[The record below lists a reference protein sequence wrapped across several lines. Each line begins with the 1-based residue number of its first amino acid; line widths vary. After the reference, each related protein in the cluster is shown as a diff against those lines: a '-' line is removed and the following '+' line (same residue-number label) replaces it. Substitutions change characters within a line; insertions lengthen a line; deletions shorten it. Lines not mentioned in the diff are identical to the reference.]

1 MPINIATSNYINT
14 TNSNTGSGQT
24 VSIGNANISVDGVS
38 VSVKGLDLKTGQT
51 ISGQVVEVDGKDIKL
66 LLSNNQTINAKLE
79 GNINALLGQTL
90 SFEVKNTE
98 DGLTSLRPL
107 YTNLNNSTN
116 VSNALTSA
124 GLPVTDN
131 YSKMVS
137 AMMDESMPINKQ
149 AIHDMSKQ
157 INSFPNANPETVVRL
172 TKLGL
177 SVNELTINQFENYKG
192 LERQI
197 IGNVDTI
204 AKGFAKMIR
213 DSLSQAVKDN
223 NITDISTKINAD
235 SLDATKIAEGNVKG
249 KNLLSAFLDS
259 ITGQNKDAMQ
269 YKADITPADNENLNS
284 DKAINGESVNS
295 DSDNLNALN
304 ANSYGNK
311 QIDVS
316 VFDTTKAILEL
327 INPEDSKDTA
337 ISNEMKAFVTEFSKE
352 IEALVKENTSDIIN
366 GGGNSISGR
375 ESILNELNKEALNN
389 QELKQDF
396 LKLFDNNADKEI
408 TGENVLKLSNE
419 LLNALNKDK
428 NLFSDGVKSKLLKLL
443 SSDEFSGL
451 VKDNLSKQMLLKPE
465 EAATSKNIDDLYSKI
480 LNNTDK
486 ALSVLESLNSKNAE
500 IAEAAN
506 NIKENVQFM
515 NELNHAVTYVQ
526 LPLLMNNKSAHG
538 DLYVYT
544 NKRSLKNNDGN
555 ISALLHLDMDNL
567 GPMDIYVSL
576 VNKTKL
582 STHFYLKDEETIDFI
597 EKHIDYLNKRLSDK
611 GYDLNMNVSVKN
623 KPKED
628 MDITEEFFKDDPKSQ
643 GSVAVKVSFDVRA

>member
-14 TNSNTGSGQT
+14 TTGNTGSGQT
-24 VSIGNANISVDGVS
+24 VSISGANISVDGVS

-51 ISGQVVEVDGKDIKL
+51 ISGQVIEVDGKDIKL

-107 YTNLNNSTN
+107 YTNLNNSMN
-116 VSNALTSA
+116 VTNALSSA

-131 YSKMVS
+131 YSRMVS
-137 AMMDESMPINKQ
+137 AMMDENMPINKQ

-157 INSFPNANPETVVRL
+157 INSFKDANPETVVRL

-204 AKGFAKMIR
+204 ADGFAKMIS

-223 NITDISTKINAD
+223 NITDISSKINA
-235 SLDATKIAEGNVKG
+235 SLDETAEGNVKN
-249 KNLLSAFLDS
+249 KNLLSTFLDS
-259 ITGQNKDAMQ
+259 ITGQNKDSMQ
-269 YKADITPADNENLNS
+269 LKADLALVDNEALTGEKIKADI
-284 DKAINGESVNS
+284 
-295 DSDNLNALN
+295 
-304 ANSYGNK
+304 
-311 QIDVS
+311 
-316 VFDTTKAILEL
+316 FDTTKAILEL
-327 INPEDSKDTA
+327 INPKDSSDTV
-337 ISNEMKAFVTEFSKE
+337 ISNEMKAFVAEFSNEMKTFAAEFSKE
-352 IEALVKENTSDIIN
+352 FKEVLNENSGETNSDGNVTKAL
-366 GGGNSISGR
+366 GR
-375 ESILNELNKEALNN
+375 ESILNELNKEILNN
-389 QELKQDF
+389 QENKSDVIKF
-396 LKLFDNNADKEI
+396 FNANTDKEI
-408 TGENVLKLSNE
+408 TGESVLKLSTD
-419 LLNALNKDK
+419 LLNILNKDK
-428 NLFSDGVKSKLLKLL
+428 NLFPDDVKTKLLKLL
-443 SSDEFSGL
+443 SSEEFSGL

-465 EAATSKNIDDLYSKI
+465 EAATSKNIEDLYSKI
-480 LNNTDK
+480 INNTDK

-582 STHFYLKDEETIDFI
+582 STHFYLQDDETIDFI

-611 GYDLNMNVSVKN
+611 GYDLSMNVSVKN
-623 KPKED
+623 KPKEAT
-628 MDITEEFFKDDPKSQ
+628 DITEEFFKDDPKTQ

>member
-14 TNSNTGSGQT
+14 TTGNTGSGQT
-24 VSIGNANISVDGVS
+24 VSISGANISVDGVS

-51 ISGQVVEVDGKDIKL
+51 ISGQVIEVDGKDIKL

-107 YTNLNNSTN
+107 YTNLNNSMN
-116 VSNALTSA
+116 VTNALSSA

-131 YSKMVS
+131 YSRMVS
-137 AMMDESMPINKQ
+137 AMMDENMPINKQ

-157 INSFPNANPETVVRL
+157 INSFKDANPETVVRL

-204 AKGFAKMIR
+204 ADGFAKMIS

-223 NITDISTKINAD
+223 NITDISSKINA
-235 SLDATKIAEGNVKG
+235 SLAETAEGNVKN
-249 KNLLSAFLDS
+249 KNLLSTFLDS
-259 ITGQNKDAMQ
+259 ITGQNKDSMQ
-269 YKADITPADNENLNS
+269 LKADLALVDNEALTGEKIKADI
-284 DKAINGESVNS
+284 
-295 DSDNLNALN
+295 
-304 ANSYGNK
+304 
-311 QIDVS
+311 
-316 VFDTTKAILEL
+316 FDTTKAILEL
-327 INPEDSKDTA
+327 INPKDSSDTV
-337 ISNEMKAFVTEFSKE
+337 ISNEMKAFVAEFSNEMKTFAAEFSKE
-352 IEALVKENTSDIIN
+352 FKEVLNENSGETNSD
-366 GGGNSISGR
+366 GNVTKDLGR
-375 ESILNELNKEALNN
+375 ESILNELNKEILNN
-389 QELKQDF
+389 QENKSDVIKF
-396 LKLFDNNADKEI
+396 FNVNTDKEI
-408 TGENVLKLSNE
+408 TGESVLKLSTD
-419 LLNALNKDK
+419 LLNILNKDK
-428 NLFSDGVKSKLLKLL
+428 NLFPDDVKTKLLKLL
-443 SSDEFSGL
+443 SSEEFSGL

-465 EAATSKNIDDLYSKI
+465 EAATSKNIEDLYSKI
-480 LNNTDK
+480 INNTDK

-582 STHFYLKDEETIDFI
+582 STHFYLQDDETIDFI

-611 GYDLNMNVSVKN
+611 GYDLSMNVSVKN
-623 KPKED
+623 KPKEAT
-628 MDITEEFFKDDPKSQ
+628 DITEEFFKDDPKAQ

>member
-14 TNSNTGSGQT
+14 TTGNTGSGQT
-24 VSIGNANISVDGVS
+24 VSISGANISVDGVS

-51 ISGQVVEVDGKDIKL
+51 ISGQVIEVDGKDIKL

-107 YTNLNNSTN
+107 YTNLNNSMN
-116 VSNALTSA
+116 VTNALSSA
-124 GLPVTDN
+124 GLPVTDS
-131 YSKMVS
+131 YSRMVS
-137 AMMDESMPINKQ
+137 AMMDENMPINKQ

-157 INSFPNANPETVVRL
+157 INSFKDANPETVVRL

-204 AKGFAKMIR
+204 ADGFAKMIS

-223 NITDISTKINAD
+223 NITDISSKINA
-235 SLDATKIAEGNVKG
+235 SLAETAEGNVKN
-249 KNLLSAFLDS
+249 KNLLSTFLDS
-259 ITGQNKDAMQ
+259 ITGQNKDSMQ
-269 YKADITPADNENLNS
+269 LKADLALVDNEALTGEKIKADI
-284 DKAINGESVNS
+284 
-295 DSDNLNALN
+295 
-304 ANSYGNK
+304 
-311 QIDVS
+311 
-316 VFDTTKAILEL
+316 FDTTKAILEL
-327 INPEDSKDTA
+327 INPKDSSDTV
-337 ISNEMKAFVTEFSKE
+337 ISNEMKAFVAEFSNEMKTFAAEFSKE
-352 IEALVKENTSDIIN
+352 FKEVLNENSGETNSD
-366 GGGNSISGR
+366 GNVTKDLGR
-375 ESILNELNKEALNN
+375 ESILNELNKEILNN
-389 QELKQDF
+389 QENKSDVIKF
-396 LKLFDNNADKEI
+396 FNVNTDKEI
-408 TGENVLKLSNE
+408 TGESVLKLSTD
-419 LLNALNKDK
+419 LLNILNKDK
-428 NLFSDGVKSKLLKLL
+428 NLFPDDVKTKLLKLL
-443 SSDEFSGL
+443 SSEEFSGL

-465 EAATSKNIDDLYSKI
+465 EAATSKNIEDLYSKI
-480 LNNTDK
+480 INNTDK

-582 STHFYLKDEETIDFI
+582 NTHFYLQDDETIDFI

-611 GYDLNMNVSVKN
+611 GYDLSMNVSVKN
-623 KPKED
+623 KPKEAT
-628 MDITEEFFKDDPKSQ
+628 DITEEFFKDDPKTQ

>member
-14 TNSNTGSGQT
+14 TTGNTGSGQT
-24 VSIGNANISVDGVS
+24 VSISGANISVDGVS

-51 ISGQVVEVDGKDIKL
+51 ISGQVIEVDGKDIKL

-107 YTNLNNSTN
+107 YTNLNNSMN
-116 VSNALTSA
+116 VTNALSSA

-131 YSKMVS
+131 YSRMVS
-137 AMMDESMPINKQ
+137 AMMDENMPINKQ

-157 INSFPNANPETVVRL
+157 INSFKDANPETVVRL

-204 AKGFAKMIR
+204 ADGFAKMIS

-223 NITDISTKINAD
+223 NITDISSKINDFLAE
-235 SLDATKIAEGNVKG
+235 TAEGNVKS

-259 ITGQNKDAMQ
+259 ITGQNKDPMQ
-269 YKADITPADNENLNS
+269 LKADLTLVDNEALTGEKIKADI
-284 DKAINGESVNS
+284 
-295 DSDNLNALN
+295 
-304 ANSYGNK
+304 
-311 QIDVS
+311 
-316 VFDTTKAILEL
+316 FDTTKAILEL
-327 INPEDSKDTA
+327 INPKDSSDTV
-337 ISNEMKAFVTEFSKE
+337 ISNEMKAFVAEFSNEMKTFAAEFSKE
-352 IEALVKENTSDIIN
+352 VEVVLNENSGETNSD
-366 GGGNSISGR
+366 GNVTKDLGR
-375 ESILNELNKEALNN
+375 ESILNELNKEILNN
-389 QELKQDF
+389 QENKSDVIKF
-396 LKLFDNNADKEI
+396 FNVNTDKEI
-408 TGENVLKLSNE
+408 TGESVLKLSTD
-419 LLNALNKDK
+419 LLNILNKDK
-428 NLFSDGVKSKLLKLL
+428 NLFPDDVKTKLLKLL
-443 SSDEFSGL
+443 SSEEFSGL

-465 EAATSKNIDDLYSKI
+465 EAATSKNIEDLYSKI
-480 LNNTDK
+480 INNTDK

-582 STHFYLKDEETIDFI
+582 NTHFYLQDDETIDFI

-611 GYDLNMNVSVKN
+611 GYDLSMNVSVKN
-623 KPKED
+623 KPKEAT
-628 MDITEEFFKDDPKSQ
+628 DITEEFFKDDPKTQ

>member
-14 TNSNTGSGQT
+14 TTGNTGSGQT
-24 VSIGNANISVDGVS
+24 VSISGANISVDGVS

-51 ISGQVVEVDGKDIKL
+51 ISGQVIEVDGKDIKL

-107 YTNLNNSTN
+107 YTNLNNSMN
-116 VSNALTSA
+116 VTNALSSA

-131 YSKMVS
+131 YSRMVS
-137 AMMDESMPINKQ
+137 AMMDENMPINKQ

-157 INSFPNANPETVVRL
+157 INSFRDANPETVVRL

-204 AKGFAKMIR
+204 ADGFAKMIS

-223 NITDISTKINAD
+223 NITDISSKING
-235 SLDATKIAEGNVKG
+235 SLAETAEGNVKN
-249 KNLLSAFLDS
+249 KNLLSTFLDS
-259 ITGQNKDAMQ
+259 ITGQNKDSMQ
-269 YKADITPADNENLNS
+269 LKADLTLVDNEVLSGEKIKADI
-284 DKAINGESVNS
+284 
-295 DSDNLNALN
+295 
-304 ANSYGNK
+304 
-311 QIDVS
+311 
-316 VFDTTKAILEL
+316 FDTTKAILEL
-327 INPEDSKDTA
+327 INPKDSSDTV
-337 ISNEMKAFVTEFSKE
+337 ISNEMKAFVAEFSNEMKTFAAEFSKE
-352 IEALVKENTSDIIN
+352 VEVVLNENSGETNSDGNVTKAL
-366 GGGNSISGR
+366 GR
-375 ESILNELNKEALNN
+375 ESILNELNKEILNN
-389 QELKQDF
+389 QENKSDIIKF
-396 LKLFDNNADKEI
+396 LNVNTDKEI
-408 TGENVLKLSNE
+408 TGESVLKLSTD
-419 LLNALNKDK
+419 LLNILNKDK
-428 NLFSDGVKSKLLKLL
+428 NLFPDDVKTKLLKLL
-443 SSDEFSGL
+443 SSEEFSGL

-465 EAATSKNIDDLYSKI
+465 EAATSKNIEDLYSKI
-480 LNNTDK
+480 INNTDK

-582 STHFYLKDEETIDFI
+582 STHFYLQDDETIDFI

-611 GYDLNMNVSVKN
+611 GYDLSMNVSVKN
-623 KPKED
+623 KPKEAT
-628 MDITEEFFKDDPKSQ
+628 DITEEFFKDDPKTQ

>member
-14 TNSNTGSGQT
+14 TTGNTGSGQT
-24 VSIGNANISVDGVS
+24 VSISGANISVDGVS

-51 ISGQVVEVDGKDIKL
+51 ISGQVIEVDGKDIKL

-107 YTNLNNSTN
+107 YTNLNNSMN
-116 VSNALTSA
+116 VTNALSSA

-131 YSKMVS
+131 YSRMVS
-137 AMMDESMPINKQ
+137 AMMDENMPINKQ

-157 INSFPNANPETVVRL
+157 INSFKDANPETVVRL

-204 AKGFAKMIR
+204 ADRFAKMIS

-223 NITDISTKINAD
+223 NITDISSKINA
-235 SLDATKIAEGNVKG
+235 SLAETAEGNVKN
-249 KNLLSAFLDS
+249 KNLLSTFLDS
-259 ITGQNKDAMQ
+259 ITGQNKDSMQ
-269 YKADITPADNENLNS
+269 LKADLALVDNEALTGEKIKADI
-284 DKAINGESVNS
+284 
-295 DSDNLNALN
+295 
-304 ANSYGNK
+304 
-311 QIDVS
+311 
-316 VFDTTKAILEL
+316 FDTTKAILEL
-327 INPEDSKDTA
+327 INPKDSSDTV
-337 ISNEMKAFVTEFSKE
+337 ISNEMKAFVAELSNEMKTFAAEFSKE
-352 IEALVKENTSDIIN
+352 VEVVLNENSGETNSDGNVTKAL
-366 GGGNSISGR
+366 GR
-375 ESILNELNKEALNN
+375 ESILNELNKEILNN
-389 QELKQDF
+389 QENKSDVIKF
-396 LKLFDNNADKEI
+396 FNVNTDKEI
-408 TGENVLKLSNE
+408 TGESVLKLSTD
-419 LLNALNKDK
+419 LLNILNKDK
-428 NLFSDGVKSKLLKLL
+428 NIFPDDVKTKLLKLL
-443 SSDEFSGL
+443 SSEEFSGL

-465 EAATSKNIDDLYSKI
+465 EAATSKNIEDLYSKI
-480 LNNTDK
+480 INNTDK

-582 STHFYLKDEETIDFI
+582 STHFYLQDDETIDFI

-611 GYDLNMNVSVKN
+611 GYDLSMNVSVKN
-623 KPKED
+623 KPKEAT
-628 MDITEEFFKDDPKSQ
+628 DITEEFFKDDPKTQ

>member
-14 TNSNTGSGQT
+14 TTGNTGSGQT
-24 VSIGNANISVDGVS
+24 VSISGANISVDGVS

-51 ISGQVVEVDGKDIKL
+51 ISGQVIEVDGKDIKL

-107 YTNLNNSTN
+107 YTNLNNSMN
-116 VSNALTSA
+116 VTNALSSA

-131 YSKMVS
+131 YSRMVS
-137 AMMDESMPINKQ
+137 AMMDENMPINKQ

-157 INSFPNANPETVVRL
+157 INSFKDANPETVVRL

-204 AKGFAKMIR
+204 ADGFAKMIS

-223 NITDISTKINAD
+223 NITDISSKINA
-235 SLDATKIAEGNVKG
+235 SLAETAEGNVKN
-249 KNLLSAFLDS
+249 KNLLSTFLDS
-259 ITGQNKDAMQ
+259 ITGQNKDSMQ
-269 YKADITPADNENLNS
+269 LKADLTLVDNEALTGEKIKADI
-284 DKAINGESVNS
+284 
-295 DSDNLNALN
+295 
-304 ANSYGNK
+304 
-311 QIDVS
+311 
-316 VFDTTKAILEL
+316 FDTTKAILEL
-327 INPEDSKDTA
+327 INPKDSSDTV
-337 ISNEMKAFVTEFSKE
+337 ISNEMKAFVAEFSNEMKTFAAEFSKE
-352 IEALVKENTSDIIN
+352 FKEVLNEKSGETNSD
-366 GGGNSISGR
+366 GNVTKDLGR
-375 ESILNELNKEALNN
+375 ESILNELNKEILNN
-389 QELKQDF
+389 QENKSDVIKF
-396 LKLFDNNADKEI
+396 FNVNTDKEI
-408 TGENVLKLSNE
+408 TGESVLKLSTD
-419 LLNALNKDK
+419 LLNILNKDK
-428 NLFSDGVKSKLLKLL
+428 NLFPDDVKTKLLKLL
-443 SSDEFSGL
+443 SSEEFSGL

-465 EAATSKNIDDLYSKI
+465 EAATSKNIEDLYSKI
-480 LNNTDK
+480 INNTDK

-582 STHFYLKDEETIDFI
+582 STHFYLQDDETIDFI

-611 GYDLNMNVSVKN
+611 GYDLSMNVSVKN
-623 KPKED
+623 KPKEAT
-628 MDITEEFFKDDPKSQ
+628 DITEEFFKDDPKTQ

>member
-14 TNSNTGSGQT
+14 TTGNTGSGQT
-24 VSIGNANISVDGVS
+24 VSISGANISVDGVS

-51 ISGQVVEVDGKDIKL
+51 ISGQVIEVDGKDIKL

-107 YTNLNNSTN
+107 YTNLNNSMN
-116 VSNALTSA
+116 VTNALSSA

-131 YSKMVS
+131 YSRMVS
-137 AMMDESMPINKQ
+137 AMMDENMPINKQ

-157 INSFPNANPETVVRL
+157 INSFKDANPETVVRL

-204 AKGFAKMIR
+204 ADGFAKMIS

-223 NITDISTKINAD
+223 NITDISSKINA
-235 SLDATKIAEGNVKG
+235 SLVETAEGNVKN
-249 KNLLSAFLDS
+249 KNLLSTFLDS
-259 ITGQNKDAMQ
+259 ITGQNKDSMQ
-269 YKADITPADNENLNS
+269 LKADMALVDNEALTGEKIKADI
-284 DKAINGESVNS
+284 
-295 DSDNLNALN
+295 
-304 ANSYGNK
+304 
-311 QIDVS
+311 
-316 VFDTTKAILEL
+316 FDTTKAILEL
-327 INPEDSKDTA
+327 INPKDSSDTV
-337 ISNEMKAFVTEFSKE
+337 ISNEMKAFVAEFSNEMKTFAAEFSKE
-352 IEALVKENTSDIIN
+352 FKEVLNENSGETNSDGNVTKAL
-366 GGGNSISGR
+366 GR
-375 ESILNELNKEALNN
+375 ESILNELNKEILNN
-389 QELKQDF
+389 QENKSDVMKF
-396 LKLFDNNADKEI
+396 FNVNTDKEI
-408 TGENVLKLSNE
+408 TGESVLKLSTD
-419 LLNALNKDK
+419 LLNILNKDK
-428 NLFSDGVKSKLLKLL
+428 NLFPDDVKTKLLKLL
-443 SSDEFSGL
+443 SSEEFSGL

-465 EAATSKNIDDLYSKI
+465 EAATSKNIEDLYSKI
-480 LNNTDK
+480 INNTDK

-582 STHFYLKDEETIDFI
+582 NTHFYLQDDETIDFI

-611 GYDLNMNVSVKN
+611 GYDLSMNVSVKN
-623 KPKED
+623 KPKEAT
-628 MDITEEFFKDDPKSQ
+628 DITEEFFKDDPKTQ

>member
-14 TNSNTGSGQT
+14 TTGNTGSGQT
-24 VSIGNANISVDGVS
+24 VSISGANISVDGVS

-51 ISGQVVEVDGKDIKL
+51 ISGQVIEVDGKDIKL

-107 YTNLNNSTN
+107 YTNLNNSMN
-116 VSNALTSA
+116 VTNALSSA

-131 YSKMVS
+131 YSRMVS
-137 AMMDESMPINKQ
+137 AMMDENMPINKQ

-157 INSFPNANPETVVRL
+157 INSFKDANPETVVRL

-204 AKGFAKMIR
+204 ADGFAKMIS

-223 NITDISTKINAD
+223 NITDISSKING
-235 SLDATKIAEGNVKG
+235 SLAETAEVNVKN
-249 KNLLSAFLDS
+249 KNLLSTFLDS
-259 ITGQNKDAMQ
+259 ITGQNKDSMQ
-269 YKADITPADNENLNS
+269 LKADLALVDNEALTGEKIKADI
-284 DKAINGESVNS
+284 
-295 DSDNLNALN
+295 
-304 ANSYGNK
+304 
-311 QIDVS
+311 
-316 VFDTTKAILEL
+316 FDTTKAILEL
-327 INPEDSKDTA
+327 INPKDSSDTV
-337 ISNEMKAFVTEFSKE
+337 ISNEMKAFVAEFSNEMKTFAAEFSKE
-352 IEALVKENTSDIIN
+352 FKEVLNENSGETNSDGNVTKAL
-366 GGGNSISGR
+366 GR
-375 ESILNELNKEALNN
+375 ESILNELNKEILNN
-389 QELKQDF
+389 QENKSDVIKF
-396 LKLFDNNADKEI
+396 FNVNTDKEI
-408 TGENVLKLSNE
+408 TGESVLKLSTD
-419 LLNALNKDK
+419 LLNILNKDK
-428 NLFSDGVKSKLLKLL
+428 NLFPDDVKTKLLKLL
-443 SSDEFSGL
+443 SSEEFSGL

-465 EAATSKNIDDLYSKI
+465 EAATSKNIEDLYSKI
-480 LNNTDK
+480 INNTDK

-582 STHFYLKDEETIDFI
+582 STHFYLQDDETIDFI

-611 GYDLNMNVSVKN
+611 GYDLSMNVSVKN
-623 KPKED
+623 KPKEAT
-628 MDITEEFFKDDPKSQ
+628 DITEEFFKDDPKSQ

>member
-14 TNSNTGSGQT
+14 TTGNTGSGQT
-24 VSIGNANISVDGVS
+24 VSISGANISVDGVS

-51 ISGQVVEVDGKDIKL
+51 ISGQVIEVDGKDIKL

-107 YTNLNNSTN
+107 YTNLNNSMN
-116 VSNALTSA
+116 VTNALSSA

-131 YSKMVS
+131 YSRMVS
-137 AMMDESMPINKQ
+137 AMMDENMPINKQ

-157 INSFPNANPETVVRL
+157 INSFKDANPETVVRL

-204 AKGFAKMIR
+204 ADGFAKMIS

-223 NITDISTKINAD
+223 NITDISSKINA
-235 SLDATKIAEGNVKG
+235 SLAETAEGNVKN
-249 KNLLSAFLDS
+249 KNLLSTFLDS
-259 ITGQNKDAMQ
+259 ITGQNKDSMQ
-269 YKADITPADNENLNS
+269 LKADLALVDNEALTGEKIKADI
-284 DKAINGESVNS
+284 
-295 DSDNLNALN
+295 
-304 ANSYGNK
+304 
-311 QIDVS
+311 
-316 VFDTTKAILEL
+316 FDTTKAILEL
-327 INPEDSKDTA
+327 INPKDSSDTV
-337 ISNEMKAFVTEFSKE
+337 ISNEMKAFVAEFSNEMKTFAAEFSKE
-352 IEALVKENTSDIIN
+352 FKEVLNENSGETNSD
-366 GGGNSISGR
+366 GNVTKDLGR
-375 ESILNELNKEALNN
+375 ESILNELNKEILNN
-389 QELKQDF
+389 QENKSDVIKF
-396 LKLFDNNADKEI
+396 FNVNTDKEI
-408 TGENVLKLSNE
+408 TGESVLKLSTD
-419 LLNALNKDK
+419 LLNILNKDK
-428 NLFSDGVKSKLLKLL
+428 NLFPDDVKTKLLKLL
-443 SSDEFSGL
+443 SSEEFSGL
-451 VKDNLSKQMLLKPE
+451 IKDNLSKQMLLKPE
-465 EAATSKNIDDLYSKI
+465 EAATSKNIEELYSKI
-480 LNNTDK
+480 INNTDK

-582 STHFYLKDEETIDFI
+582 NTHFYLQDDETIDFI

-611 GYDLNMNVSVKN
+611 GYDLSMNVSVKN
-623 KPKED
+623 KPKEAT
-628 MDITEEFFKDDPKSQ
+628 DITEEFFKDDPKTQ

>member
-14 TNSNTGSGQT
+14 TTGNTGSGQT
-24 VSIGNANISVDGVS
+24 VSISGANISVDGVS

-51 ISGQVVEVDGKDIKL
+51 ISGQVIEVDGKDIKL

-107 YTNLNNSTN
+107 YTNLNNSMN
-116 VSNALTSA
+116 VTNALSSA

-131 YSKMVS
+131 YSRMVS
-137 AMMDESMPINKQ
+137 AMMDENMPINKQ

-157 INSFPNANPETVVRL
+157 INSFKDANPETVVRL

-204 AKGFAKMIR
+204 ADGFAKMIS

-223 NITDISTKINAD
+223 NITDISSKINNF
-235 SLDATKIAEGNVKG
+235 LTETAEGNVKN
-249 KNLLSAFLDS
+249 KNLLSTFLDS
-259 ITGQNKDAMQ
+259 ITGQNKDSMQ
-269 YKADITPADNENLNS
+269 LKADLALVDNEALTGEKIKADI
-284 DKAINGESVNS
+284 
-295 DSDNLNALN
+295 
-304 ANSYGNK
+304 
-311 QIDVS
+311 
-316 VFDTTKAILEL
+316 FDTTKAILEL
-327 INPEDSKDTA
+327 INPKDSSDTV
-337 ISNEMKAFVTEFSKE
+337 ISNEMKAFVAEFSNEMKTITAEFSKE
-352 IEALVKENTSDIIN
+352 FMEVLNENSGETNSDGNVTKAL
-366 GGGNSISGR
+366 GR
-375 ESILNELNKEALNN
+375 ESILNELNKEILNN
-389 QELKQDF
+389 QENKSDVIKF
-396 LKLFDNNADKEI
+396 FNVNTDKEI
-408 TGENVLKLSNE
+408 TGESVLKLSTD
-419 LLNALNKDK
+419 LLNILNKDK
-428 NLFSDGVKSKLLKLL
+428 NLFPDDVKTKLLKLL
-443 SSDEFSGL
+443 SSEEFSGL
-451 VKDNLSKQMLLKPE
+451 IKDNLSKQMLLKPE
-465 EAATSKNIDDLYSKI
+465 EAATSKNIEDLYSKI
-480 LNNTDK
+480 INNTDK

-582 STHFYLKDEETIDFI
+582 STHFYLQDDETIDFI

-611 GYDLNMNVSVKN
+611 GYDLSMNVSVKN
-623 KPKED
+623 KPKEAT
-628 MDITEEFFKDDPKSQ
+628 DITEEFFKDDPKTQ

>member
-14 TNSNTGSGQT
+14 TTGNTGSGQT
-24 VSIGNANISVDGVS
+24 VSISGANISVDGVS

-51 ISGQVVEVDGKDIKL
+51 ISGQVIEVDGKDIKL

-107 YTNLNNSTN
+107 YTNLNNSMN
-116 VSNALTSA
+116 VTNALSSA

-131 YSKMVS
+131 YSRMVS
-137 AMMDESMPINKQ
+137 AMMDENMPINKQ

-157 INSFPNANPETVVRL
+157 INSFKDANPETVVRL

-204 AKGFAKMIR
+204 ADGFAKMIS

-223 NITDISTKINAD
+223 NITDISSKINA
-235 SLDATKIAEGNVKG
+235 SLAETAEGNVKN
-249 KNLLSAFLDS
+249 KNLLSTFLDS
-259 ITGQNKDAMQ
+259 ITGQNKDSMQ
-269 YKADITPADNENLNS
+269 LKADLALVDNEALTGEKIKADI
-284 DKAINGESVNS
+284 
-295 DSDNLNALN
+295 
-304 ANSYGNK
+304 
-311 QIDVS
+311 
-316 VFDTTKAILEL
+316 FDTTKAILEL
-327 INPEDSKDTA
+327 INPKDSSDTV
-337 ISNEMKAFVTEFSKE
+337 ISNEMKAFVAEFSNEMKTFATEFSKE
-352 IEALVKENTSDIIN
+352 FKEVLNENSGETNSD
-366 GGGNSISGR
+366 GNVTKDLGR
-375 ESILNELNKEALNN
+375 ESILNELNKEILNN
-389 QELKQDF
+389 QENKSDVIKF
-396 LKLFDNNADKEI
+396 FNVNTDKEI
-408 TGENVLKLSNE
+408 TGESVLKLSTD
-419 LLNALNKDK
+419 LLNILNKDK
-428 NLFSDGVKSKLLKLL
+428 NLFPDDVKTKLLKLL
-443 SSDEFSGL
+443 SSEEFSGL

-465 EAATSKNIDDLYSKI
+465 EAATSKNIEDLYSKI
-480 LNNTDK
+480 INNTDK

-582 STHFYLKDEETIDFI
+582 STHFYLQDDETIDFI

-611 GYDLNMNVSVKN
+611 GYDLSMNVSVKN
-623 KPKED
+623 KPKEAT
-628 MDITEEFFKDDPKSQ
+628 DITEEFFKDDPKTQ

>member
-14 TNSNTGSGQT
+14 TTGNTGSGQT
-24 VSIGNANISVDGVS
+24 VSISGANISVDGVS

-51 ISGQVVEVDGKDIKL
+51 ISGQVIEVDGKDIKL

-107 YTNLNNSTN
+107 YTNLNNSMN
-116 VSNALTSA
+116 VTNALSSA
-124 GLPVTDN
+124 GLPVTDS
-131 YSKMVS
+131 YSRMVS
-137 AMMDESMPINKQ
+137 AMMDENMPINKQ

-157 INSFPNANPETVVRL
+157 INSFKDANPETVVRL

-204 AKGFAKMIR
+204 ADGFAKMIS

-223 NITDISTKINAD
+223 NITDISSKINA
-235 SLDATKIAEGNVKG
+235 SLAETAEGNVKN
-249 KNLLSAFLDS
+249 KNLLSTFLDS
-259 ITGQNKDAMQ
+259 ITGQNKDSMQ
-269 YKADITPADNENLNS
+269 LKADLALVDNEALTGEKIKADI
-284 DKAINGESVNS
+284 
-295 DSDNLNALN
+295 
-304 ANSYGNK
+304 
-311 QIDVS
+311 
-316 VFDTTKAILEL
+316 FDTTKAILEL
-327 INPEDSKDTA
+327 INPKDSSDTV
-337 ISNEMKAFVTEFSKE
+337 ISNEMKAFVAEFSNEMKTFAAEFSKE
-352 IEALVKENTSDIIN
+352 FKEVLNENSGETNSD
-366 GGGNSISGR
+366 GNVTKDLGR
-375 ESILNELNKEALNN
+375 ESILNELNKEILNN
-389 QELKQDF
+389 QENKSDVIKF
-396 LKLFDNNADKEI
+396 FNVNTDKEI
-408 TGENVLKLSNE
+408 TGESVLKLSTD
-419 LLNALNKDK
+419 LLNILNKDK
-428 NLFSDGVKSKLLKLL
+428 NLFPDDVKTKLLKLL
-443 SSDEFSGL
+443 SSEEFSGL

-465 EAATSKNIDDLYSKI
+465 EAATSKNIEDLYSKI
-480 LNNTDK
+480 INNTDK

-582 STHFYLKDEETIDFI
+582 STHFYLQDDETIDFI

-611 GYDLNMNVSVKN
+611 GYDLSMNVSVKN
-623 KPKED
+623 KPKEAT
-628 MDITEEFFKDDPKSQ
+628 DITEEFFKDDPKTQ

>member
-14 TNSNTGSGQT
+14 TTGNTGSGQT
-24 VSIGNANISVDGVS
+24 VSISGANISVDGVS

-51 ISGQVVEVDGKDIKL
+51 ISGQVIEVDGKDIKL

-107 YTNLNNSTN
+107 YTNLNNSMN
-116 VSNALTSA
+116 VTNALSSA

-131 YSKMVS
+131 YSRMVS
-137 AMMDESMPINKQ
+137 AMMDENMPINKQ

-157 INSFPNANPETVVRL
+157 INSFKDANPETVVRL

-204 AKGFAKMIR
+204 ADGFAKMIS

-223 NITDISTKINAD
+223 NITDISSKINA
-235 SLDATKIAEGNVKG
+235 SLAETAEGNVKN
-249 KNLLSAFLDS
+249 KNLLSTLLDS
-259 ITGQNKDAMQ
+259 ITGQNKDSMQ
-269 YKADITPADNENLNS
+269 LKADLALVDNEALTGEKIKADI
-284 DKAINGESVNS
+284 
-295 DSDNLNALN
+295 
-304 ANSYGNK
+304 
-311 QIDVS
+311 
-316 VFDTTKAILEL
+316 FDTTKAILEL
-327 INPEDSKDTA
+327 INPKDSSDTV
-337 ISNEMKAFVTEFSKE
+337 ISNEMKAFVAEFSNEMKTFAAEFSKE
-352 IEALVKENTSDIIN
+352 FKEVLNENSGETNSD
-366 GGGNSISGR
+366 GNVTKDLGR
-375 ESILNELNKEALNN
+375 ESILNELNKEILNN
-389 QELKQDF
+389 QENKSDVIKF
-396 LKLFDNNADKEI
+396 FNVNTDKEI
-408 TGENVLKLSNE
+408 TGESVLKLSTD
-419 LLNALNKDK
+419 LLNILNKDK
-428 NLFSDGVKSKLLKLL
+428 NLFPDDVKTKLLKLL
-443 SSDEFSGL
+443 SSEEFSGL

-465 EAATSKNIDDLYSKI
+465 EAATSKNIEDLYSKI
-480 LNNTDK
+480 INNTDK

-582 STHFYLKDEETIDFI
+582 NTHFYLQDDETIDFI

-611 GYDLNMNVSVKN
+611 GYDLSMNVSVKN
-623 KPKED
+623 KPKEAT
-628 MDITEEFFKDDPKSQ
+628 DITEEFFKDDPKAQ

>member
-14 TNSNTGSGQT
+14 TTGNTGSGQT
-24 VSIGNANISVDGVS
+24 VSISGANISVDGVS

-51 ISGQVVEVDGKDIKL
+51 ISGQVIEVDGKDIKL

-107 YTNLNNSTN
+107 YTNLNNSMN
-116 VSNALTSA
+116 VTNALSSA

-131 YSKMVS
+131 YSRMVS
-137 AMMDESMPINKQ
+137 AMMDENMPINKQ

-157 INSFPNANPETVVRL
+157 INSFKDANPETVVRL

-204 AKGFAKMIR
+204 ADGFAKMIS

-223 NITDISTKINAD
+223 NITDISSKINA
-235 SLDATKIAEGNVKG
+235 SLAETAEVNVKN
-249 KNLLSAFLDS
+249 KNLLSTLLDS
-259 ITGQNKDAMQ
+259 ITGQNKDSMQ
-269 YKADITPADNENLNS
+269 LKADLALVDNEVLTGE
-284 DKAINGESVNS
+284 KINA
-295 DSDNLNALN
+295 D
-304 ANSYGNK
+304 
-311 QIDVS
+311 I
-316 VFDTTKAILEL
+316 FDTTKAILEL
-327 INPEDSKDTA
+327 INPKDSSDTV
-337 ISNEMKAFVTEFSKE
+337 ISNEMKAFVAEFSNEMKTFAAEFSKE
-352 IEALVKENTSDIIN
+352 VEVVLNENSGETNSDGNVTKAL
-366 GGGNSISGR
+366 GR
-375 ESILNELNKEALNN
+375 ESILNELNKEILNN
-389 QELKQDF
+389 QENKSDVIKF
-396 LKLFDNNADKEI
+396 FNVNTDKEI
-408 TGENVLKLSNE
+408 TGESVLKLSTD
-419 LLNALNKDK
+419 LLNILNKDK
-428 NLFSDGVKSKLLKLL
+428 NLFPDDVKTKLLKLL
-443 SSDEFSGL
+443 SSEEFSGL

-465 EAATSKNIDDLYSKI
+465 EAATSKNIEDLYSKI
-480 LNNTDK
+480 INNTDK

-582 STHFYLKDEETIDFI
+582 STHFYLQDDETIDFI

-611 GYDLNMNVSVKN
+611 GYDLSMNVSVKN
-623 KPKED
+623 KPKEAT
-628 MDITEEFFKDDPKSQ
+628 DITEEFFKDDPKTQ

>member
-14 TNSNTGSGQT
+14 TTGNTGSGQT
-24 VSIGNANISVDGVS
+24 VSISGANISVDGVS

-51 ISGQVVEVDGKDIKL
+51 ISGQVIEVDGKDIKL

-107 YTNLNNSTN
+107 YTNLNNSMN
-116 VSNALTSA
+116 VTNALSSA

-131 YSKMVS
+131 YSRMVS
-137 AMMDESMPINKQ
+137 AMMDENMPINKQ

-157 INSFPNANPETVVRL
+157 INSFKDANPETVVRL

-204 AKGFAKMIR
+204 ADGFAKMIS

-223 NITDISTKINAD
+223 NITDISSKINA
-235 SLDATKIAEGNVKG
+235 SLAETAEGNVKN
-249 KNLLSAFLDS
+249 KNLLSTFLDS
-259 ITGQNKDAMQ
+259 ITGQNKDSMQ
-269 YKADITPADNENLNS
+269 LKADLALVDNEALTGE
-284 DKAINGESVNS
+284 KINA
-295 DSDNLNALN
+295 D
-304 ANSYGNK
+304 
-311 QIDVS
+311 I
-316 VFDTTKAILEL
+316 FDTTKAILEL
-327 INPEDSKDTA
+327 INPKDSSDTV
-337 ISNEMKAFVTEFSKE
+337 ISNEMKAFVAEFSNEMKTFAAEFSKE
-352 IEALVKENTSDIIN
+352 FKEVLNENSGERNSD
-366 GGGNSISGR
+366 GNVTKDLGR
-375 ESILNELNKEALNN
+375 ESILNELNKEILNN
-389 QELKQDF
+389 QENKSDVIKF
-396 LKLFDNNADKEI
+396 FNVNTDKEI
-408 TGENVLKLSNE
+408 TGESVLKLSTD
-419 LLNALNKDK
+419 LLNILNKDK
-428 NLFSDGVKSKLLKLL
+428 NLFPDDVKTKLLKLL
-443 SSDEFSGL
+443 SSEEFSGL
-451 VKDNLSKQMLLKPE
+451 IKDNLSKQMLLKPE
-465 EAATSKNIDDLYSKI
+465 EAATSKNIEDLYSKI
-480 LNNTDK
+480 INNTDK

-582 STHFYLKDEETIDFI
+582 NTHFYLQDDETIDFI

-611 GYDLNMNVSVKN
+611 GYDLSMNVSVKN
-623 KPKED
+623 KPKEAT
-628 MDITEEFFKDDPKSQ
+628 DITEEFFKDDPKTQ

>member
-14 TNSNTGSGQT
+14 TTGNTGSGQT

-38 VSVKGLDLKTGQT
+38 VSVKGLDLKSGQT

-107 YTNLNNSTN
+107 YTNLNNSMNIT
-116 VSNALTSA
+116 NALSSA

-137 AMMDESMPINKQ
+137 AMMDENMPINKQ

-157 INSFPNANPETVVRL
+157 INSFQNANPETVVRL

-204 AKGFAKMIR
+204 SKGFAKMIS

-223 NITDISTKINAD
+223 NITDISSKVTADLAD
-235 SLDATKIAEGNVKG
+235 SAKLSEAGVKG

-269 YKADITPADNENLNS
+269 LKSDIASANNEMQNS
-284 DKAINGESVNS
+284 DNTINGEAVNS
-295 DSDNLNALN
+295 NSDNLNALN
-304 ANSYGNK
+304 ANSSGNK
-311 QIDVS
+311 HIDAGI
-316 VFDTTKAILEL
+316 FDTTKAILKL
-327 INPEDSKDTA
+327 INPKDSSDTV
-337 ISNEMKAFVTEFSKE
+337 ISNEMKSFVDEFSRE
-352 IEALVKENTSDIIN
+352 IEAVLKYNSGEITSDVSANNALGREGIIN
-366 GGGNSISGR
+366 
-375 ESILNELNKEALNN
+375 ELNN
-389 QELKQDF
+389 QEIKSDV
-396 LKLFDNNADKEI
+396 LKLFETNTDKEI
-408 TGENVLKLSNE
+408 TGENVLKLSAD

-428 NLFSDGVKSKLLKLL
+428 TLFSDGVKSKLLKLL

-465 EAATSKNIDDLYSKI
+465 EAATSKNIEDLYSKI

-544 NKRSLKNNDGN
+544 NKRSLKNNDDN

-623 KPKED
+623 KPKEA

>member
-14 TNSNTGSGQT
+14 TTGNTGSGQT
-24 VSIGNANISVDGVS
+24 VSISGANISVDGVS

-51 ISGQVVEVDGKDIKL
+51 ISGQVIEVDGKDIKL

-107 YTNLNNSTN
+107 YTNLNNSMN
-116 VSNALTSA
+116 VTNALSSA

-131 YSKMVS
+131 YSRMVS
-137 AMMDESMPINKQ
+137 AMMDENMPINKQ

-157 INSFPNANPETVVRL
+157 INSFKDANPETVVRL

-204 AKGFAKMIR
+204 ADGFAKMIS

-223 NITDISTKINAD
+223 NITDISSKINA
-235 SLDATKIAEGNVKG
+235 SLAEAAEGNVKN
-249 KNLLSAFLDS
+249 KNLLSTFLDS
-259 ITGQNKDAMQ
+259 ITGQNKDSMQ
-269 YKADITPADNENLNS
+269 LKADLALVDNEALTGEKIKADI
-284 DKAINGESVNS
+284 
-295 DSDNLNALN
+295 
-304 ANSYGNK
+304 
-311 QIDVS
+311 
-316 VFDTTKAILEL
+316 FDTTKAILEL
-327 INPEDSKDTA
+327 INPKDSSDTV
-337 ISNEMKAFVTEFSKE
+337 ISNEMKAFVAEFSNEMKTFAAEFSKE
-352 IEALVKENTSDIIN
+352 FKEVLNENSGETNSD
-366 GGGNSISGR
+366 GNVTKDLGR
-375 ESILNELNKEALNN
+375 ESILNELNKEILNN
-389 QELKQDF
+389 QENKSDVIKF
-396 LKLFDNNADKEI
+396 FNVNTDKEI
-408 TGENVLKLSNE
+408 TGESVLKLSTD
-419 LLNALNKDK
+419 LLNILNKDK
-428 NLFSDGVKSKLLKLL
+428 NLFPDDVKTKLLKLL
-443 SSDEFSGL
+443 SSEEFSGL
-451 VKDNLSKQMLLKPE
+451 IKDNLSKQMLLKPE
-465 EAATSKNIDDLYSKI
+465 EAATSKNIEDLYSKI
-480 LNNTDK
+480 INNTDK

-582 STHFYLKDEETIDFI
+582 NTHFYLQDDETIDFI

-611 GYDLNMNVSVKN
+611 GYDLSMNVSVKN
-623 KPKED
+623 KPKEAT
-628 MDITEEFFKDDPKSQ
+628 DITEEFFKDDPKTQ

>member
-14 TNSNTGSGQT
+14 TTGNTGSGQT
-24 VSIGNANISVDGVS
+24 VSISGANISVDGVS

-51 ISGQVVEVDGKDIKL
+51 ISGQVIEVDGKDIKL

-107 YTNLNNSTN
+107 YTNLNNSMN
-116 VSNALTSA
+116 VTNALSSA

-131 YSKMVS
+131 YSRMVS
-137 AMMDESMPINKQ
+137 AMMDENMPINKQ

-157 INSFPNANPETVVRL
+157 INSFKDANPETVVRL

-204 AKGFAKMIR
+204 ADRFAKMIS

-223 NITDISTKINAD
+223 NITDISSKINA
-235 SLDATKIAEGNVKG
+235 SLAETAEGNVKN
-249 KNLLSAFLDS
+249 KNLLSTLLDS
-259 ITGQNKDAMQ
+259 ITGQNKDSMQ
-269 YKADITPADNENLNS
+269 LKADLALVDNEALTGEKIKADI
-284 DKAINGESVNS
+284 
-295 DSDNLNALN
+295 
-304 ANSYGNK
+304 
-311 QIDVS
+311 
-316 VFDTTKAILEL
+316 FDTTKAILEL
-327 INPEDSKDTA
+327 INPKDSSDTV
-337 ISNEMKAFVTEFSKE
+337 ISNEMKAFVAELSNEMKTFAAEFSKE
-352 IEALVKENTSDIIN
+352 VEVVLNENSGETNSDGNVTKAL
-366 GGGNSISGR
+366 GR
-375 ESILNELNKEALNN
+375 ESILNELNKEILNN
-389 QELKQDF
+389 QENKSDVIKF
-396 LKLFDNNADKEI
+396 FNVNTDKEI
-408 TGENVLKLSNE
+408 TGESVLKLSTD
-419 LLNALNKDK
+419 LLNILNKDK
-428 NLFSDGVKSKLLKLL
+428 NLFPDDVKTKLLKLL
-443 SSDEFSGL
+443 SSEEFSGL

-465 EAATSKNIDDLYSKI
+465 EAATSKNIEDLYSKI
-480 LNNTDK
+480 INNTDK

-582 STHFYLKDEETIDFI
+582 STHFYLQDDETIDFI

-611 GYDLNMNVSVKN
+611 GYDLSMNVSVKN
-623 KPKED
+623 KPKEAT
-628 MDITEEFFKDDPKSQ
+628 DITEEFFKDDPKTQ

>member
-14 TNSNTGSGQT
+14 TTGNTGSGQT
-24 VSIGNANISVDGVS
+24 VSISGANISVDGVS

-51 ISGQVVEVDGKDIKL
+51 ISGQVIEVDGKDIKL

-107 YTNLNNSTN
+107 YTNLNNSMN
-116 VSNALTSA
+116 VTNALSSA

-131 YSKMVS
+131 YSRMVS
-137 AMMDESMPINKQ
+137 AMMDENMPINKQ

-157 INSFPNANPETVVRL
+157 INSFKDANPETVVRL

-204 AKGFAKMIR
+204 ADGFAKMIS

-223 NITDISTKINAD
+223 NITDISSKINA
-235 SLDATKIAEGNVKG
+235 SLAETAEGNVKN
-249 KNLLSAFLDS
+249 KNLLSTFLDS
-259 ITGQNKDAMQ
+259 ITGQNKDSMQ
-269 YKADITPADNENLNS
+269 LKADLTLVDNEALTGEKIKADI
-284 DKAINGESVNS
+284 
-295 DSDNLNALN
+295 
-304 ANSYGNK
+304 
-311 QIDVS
+311 
-316 VFDTTKAILEL
+316 FDTTKAILEL
-327 INPEDSKDTA
+327 INPKDSSDTV
-337 ISNEMKAFVTEFSKE
+337 ISNEMKAFVAEFSNEMKTFAAEFSKE
-352 IEALVKENTSDIIN
+352 FKEVLNENSGETNSD
-366 GGGNSISGR
+366 GNVTKDLGR
-375 ESILNELNKEALNN
+375 ESILNELNKEILNN
-389 QELKQDF
+389 QENKSDVIKF
-396 LKLFDNNADKEI
+396 FNVNTDKEI
-408 TGENVLKLSNE
+408 TGESVLKLSTD
-419 LLNALNKDK
+419 LLNILNKDK
-428 NLFSDGVKSKLLKLL
+428 NLFPDDVKTKLLKLL
-443 SSDEFSGL
+443 SSEEFSGL
-451 VKDNLSKQMLLKPE
+451 IKDNLSKQMLLKPE
-465 EAATSKNIDDLYSKI
+465 EAATSKNIEDLYSKI
-480 LNNTDK
+480 INNTDK

-582 STHFYLKDEETIDFI
+582 NTHFYLQDDETIDFI

-611 GYDLNMNVSVKN
+611 GYDLSMNVSVKN
-623 KPKED
+623 KPKEAT
-628 MDITEEFFKDDPKSQ
+628 DITEEFFKDDPKTQ

>member
-14 TNSNTGSGQT
+14 TTGNTGSGQT
-24 VSIGNANISVDGVS
+24 VSISGANISVDGVS

-51 ISGQVVEVDGKDIKL
+51 ISGQVIEVDGKDIKL

-107 YTNLNNSTN
+107 YTNLNNSMN
-116 VSNALTSA
+116 VTNALSSA

-131 YSKMVS
+131 YSRMVS
-137 AMMDESMPINKQ
+137 AMMDENMPINKQ

-157 INSFPNANPETVVRL
+157 INSFKDANPETVVRL

-204 AKGFAKMIR
+204 ADGFAKMIS

-223 NITDISTKINAD
+223 NITDISSKING
-235 SLDATKIAEGNVKG
+235 SLAETAEVNVKN
-249 KNLLSAFLDS
+249 KNLLSTLLDS
-259 ITGQNKDAMQ
+259 ITGQNKDSMQ
-269 YKADITPADNENLNS
+269 LKADLALVDNEALTGEKIKADI
-284 DKAINGESVNS
+284 
-295 DSDNLNALN
+295 
-304 ANSYGNK
+304 
-311 QIDVS
+311 
-316 VFDTTKAILEL
+316 FDTTKAILEL
-327 INPEDSKDTA
+327 INPKDSSDTV
-337 ISNEMKAFVTEFSKE
+337 ISNEMKAFVAEFSNEMKTFAAEFSKE
-352 IEALVKENTSDIIN
+352 FKEVLNENSGETNSDGNVTKAL
-366 GGGNSISGR
+366 GR
-375 ESILNELNKEALNN
+375 ESILNELNKEILNN
-389 QELKQDF
+389 QENKSDVIKF
-396 LKLFDNNADKEI
+396 FNVNTDKEI
-408 TGENVLKLSNE
+408 TGESVLKISTD
-419 LLNALNKDK
+419 LLNILNKDK
-428 NLFSDGVKSKLLKLL
+428 NLFPDDVKTKLLKLL
-443 SSDEFSGL
+443 SSEEFSGL

-465 EAATSKNIDDLYSKI
+465 EAATSKNIEDLYSKI
-480 LNNTDK
+480 INNTDK

-582 STHFYLKDEETIDFI
+582 STHFYLQDDETIDFI

-611 GYDLNMNVSVKN
+611 GYDLSMNVSVKN
-623 KPKED
+623 KPKEAT
-628 MDITEEFFKDDPKSQ
+628 DITEEFFKDDPKTQ

>member
-14 TNSNTGSGQT
+14 TTGNTGSGQT
-24 VSIGNANISVDGVS
+24 VSISGANISVDGVS

-51 ISGQVVEVDGKDIKL
+51 ISGQVIEVDGKDIKL

-107 YTNLNNSTN
+107 YTNLNNSMN
-116 VSNALTSA
+116 VTNALSSA

-131 YSKMVS
+131 YSRMVS
-137 AMMDESMPINKQ
+137 AMMDENMPINKQ

-157 INSFPNANPETVVRL
+157 INSFKDANPETVVRL

-204 AKGFAKMIR
+204 ADGFAKMIS

-223 NITDISTKINAD
+223 NITDISSKINA
-235 SLDATKIAEGNVKG
+235 SLAETAEGNVKN
-249 KNLLSAFLDS
+249 KNLLSTFLDS
-259 ITGQNKDAMQ
+259 ITGQNKDSMQ
-269 YKADITPADNENLNS
+269 LKADLDLVDNEALTGEKIKADI
-284 DKAINGESVNS
+284 
-295 DSDNLNALN
+295 
-304 ANSYGNK
+304 
-311 QIDVS
+311 
-316 VFDTTKAILEL
+316 FDTTKAILEL
-327 INPEDSKDTA
+327 INPKDSSDTV
-337 ISNEMKAFVTEFSKE
+337 ISNEMKAFVAEFSNEMKTFAAEFSKE
-352 IEALVKENTSDIIN
+352 FKEVLNENSGETNSD
-366 GGGNSISGR
+366 GNVTKDLGR
-375 ESILNELNKEALNN
+375 ESILNELNKEILNN
-389 QELKQDF
+389 QENKSDVIKF
-396 LKLFDNNADKEI
+396 FNVNTDKEI
-408 TGENVLKLSNE
+408 TGESVLKLSTD
-419 LLNALNKDK
+419 LLNILNKDK
-428 NLFSDGVKSKLLKLL
+428 NLFPDDVKTKLLKLL
-443 SSDEFSGL
+443 SSEEFSGL

-465 EAATSKNIDDLYSKI
+465 EAATSKNIEDLYSKI
-480 LNNTDK
+480 INNTDK

-582 STHFYLKDEETIDFI
+582 NTHFYLQDDETIDFI

-611 GYDLNMNVSVKN
+611 GYDLSMNVSVKN
-623 KPKED
+623 KPKEAT
-628 MDITEEFFKDDPKSQ
+628 DITEEFFKDDPKTQ

>member
-14 TNSNTGSGQT
+14 TTGNTGSGQT
-24 VSIGNANISVDGVS
+24 VSISGANISVDGVS

-51 ISGQVVEVDGKDIKL
+51 ISGQVIEVDGKDIKL

-107 YTNLNNSTN
+107 YTNLNNSMN
-116 VSNALTSA
+116 VTNALSSA

-131 YSKMVS
+131 YSRMVS
-137 AMMDESMPINKQ
+137 AMMDENMPINKQ

-157 INSFPNANPETVVRL
+157 INSFKDANPETVVRL

-204 AKGFAKMIR
+204 ADGFAKMIS

-223 NITDISTKINAD
+223 NITDISSKINA
-235 SLDATKIAEGNVKG
+235 SLAETAEGNVKN
-249 KNLLSAFLDS
+249 KNLLSTFLDS
-259 ITGQNKDAMQ
+259 ITGQNKDSMQ
-269 YKADITPADNENLNS
+269 LKADLALVDNEALTGEKIKADI
-284 DKAINGESVNS
+284 
-295 DSDNLNALN
+295 
-304 ANSYGNK
+304 
-311 QIDVS
+311 
-316 VFDTTKAILEL
+316 FDTTKAILEL
-327 INPEDSKDTA
+327 INPKDSSDTV
-337 ISNEMKAFVTEFSKE
+337 ISNEMKAFVAEFSNEMKTFAAEFSKE
-352 IEALVKENTSDIIN
+352 FKEVLNENSGETNSD
-366 GGGNSISGR
+366 GNVIKDLGR
-375 ESILNELNKEALNN
+375 ESILNELNKEILNN
-389 QELKQDF
+389 QENKSDVIKF
-396 LKLFDNNADKEI
+396 FNVNTDKEI
-408 TGENVLKLSNE
+408 TGESVLKLSTD
-419 LLNALNKDK
+419 LLNILNKDK
-428 NLFSDGVKSKLLKLL
+428 NLFPDDVKTKLLKLL
-443 SSDEFSGL
+443 SSEEFSGL

-465 EAATSKNIDDLYSKI
+465 EAATSKNIEDLYSKI
-480 LNNTDK
+480 INNTDK

-582 STHFYLKDEETIDFI
+582 NTHFYLQDDETIDFI

-611 GYDLNMNVSVKN
+611 GYDLSMNVSVKN
-623 KPKED
+623 KPKEAT
-628 MDITEEFFKDDPKSQ
+628 DITEEFFKDDPKTQ

>member
-14 TNSNTGSGQT
+14 TTGNTGSGQT
-24 VSIGNANISVDGVS
+24 VSISGANISVDGVS

-51 ISGQVVEVDGKDIKL
+51 ISGQVIEVDGKDIKL

-107 YTNLNNSTN
+107 YTNLNNSMN
-116 VSNALTSA
+116 VTNALSSA

-131 YSKMVS
+131 YSRMVS
-137 AMMDESMPINKQ
+137 AMMDENMPINKQ

-157 INSFPNANPETVVRL
+157 INSFKDANPETVVRL

-204 AKGFAKMIR
+204 ADGFAKMIS
-213 DSLSQAVKDN
+213 DSFSQAVKDN
-223 NITDISTKINAD
+223 NITDISSKINA
-235 SLDATKIAEGNVKG
+235 SLAETAEGNVKN
-249 KNLLSAFLDS
+249 KNLLSTFLDS
-259 ITGQNKDAMQ
+259 ITGQNKDSMQ
-269 YKADITPADNENLNS
+269 LKADLALVDNEALTGEKIKADI
-284 DKAINGESVNS
+284 
-295 DSDNLNALN
+295 
-304 ANSYGNK
+304 
-311 QIDVS
+311 
-316 VFDTTKAILEL
+316 FDTTKAILEL
-327 INPEDSKDTA
+327 INPKDSSDTV
-337 ISNEMKAFVTEFSKE
+337 ISNEMKAFVAEFSNEMKTFAAEFSKE
-352 IEALVKENTSDIIN
+352 FKEVLNENSGETNSD
-366 GGGNSISGR
+366 GNVTKDLGR
-375 ESILNELNKEALNN
+375 ESILNELNKEILNN
-389 QELKQDF
+389 QENKSDVIKF
-396 LKLFDNNADKEI
+396 FNVNTDKEI
-408 TGENVLKLSNE
+408 TGESVLKLSTD
-419 LLNALNKDK
+419 LLNILNKDK
-428 NLFSDGVKSKLLKLL
+428 NLFPDDVKTKLLKLL
-443 SSDEFSGL
+443 SSEEFSGL

-465 EAATSKNIDDLYSKI
+465 EAATSKNIEDLYSKI
-480 LNNTDK
+480 INNTDK

-582 STHFYLKDEETIDFI
+582 NTHFYLQDDETIDFI

-611 GYDLNMNVSVKN
+611 GYDFSMNVSVKN
-623 KPKED
+623 KPKEAT
-628 MDITEEFFKDDPKSQ
+628 DITEEFFKDDPKTQ

>member
-14 TNSNTGSGQT
+14 TTGNTGSGQT
-24 VSIGNANISVDGVS
+24 VSISGANISVDGVS

-51 ISGQVVEVDGKDIKL
+51 ISGQVIEVDGKDIKL
-66 LLSNNQTINAKLE
+66 LLANNQTINAKLE

-107 YTNLNNSTN
+107 YTNLNNSMN
-116 VSNALTSA
+116 VTNALSSA

-131 YSKMVS
+131 YSRMVS
-137 AMMDESMPINKQ
+137 AMMDENMPINKQ

-157 INSFPNANPETVVRL
+157 INSFKDANPETVVRL

-204 AKGFAKMIR
+204 ADGFAKMIS

-223 NITDISTKINAD
+223 NITDISSKINA
-235 SLDATKIAEGNVKG
+235 SLAETAEGNVKN
-249 KNLLSAFLDS
+249 KNLLSTFLDS
-259 ITGQNKDAMQ
+259 ITGQNKDSMQ
-269 YKADITPADNENLNS
+269 LKADLTLVDNEALTGEKIKADI
-284 DKAINGESVNS
+284 
-295 DSDNLNALN
+295 
-304 ANSYGNK
+304 
-311 QIDVS
+311 
-316 VFDTTKAILEL
+316 FDTTKAILEL
-327 INPEDSKDTA
+327 INPKDSSDTV
-337 ISNEMKAFVTEFSKE
+337 ISNEMKAFVAEFSNEMKTFAAEFSKE
-352 IEALVKENTSDIIN
+352 FKEVLNENSGETNSD
-366 GGGNSISGR
+366 GNVTKDLGR
-375 ESILNELNKEALNN
+375 ESILNELNKEILNN
-389 QELKQDF
+389 QENKSDVIKF
-396 LKLFDNNADKEI
+396 FNVNTDKEI
-408 TGENVLKLSNE
+408 TGESVLKLSTD
-419 LLNALNKDK
+419 LLNILNKDK
-428 NLFSDGVKSKLLKLL
+428 NLFPDDVKTKLLKLL
-443 SSDEFSGL
+443 SSEEFSGL

-465 EAATSKNIDDLYSKI
+465 EAATSKNIEDLYSKI
-480 LNNTDK
+480 INNTDK

-582 STHFYLKDEETIDFI
+582 STHFYLQDDETIDFI

-611 GYDLNMNVSVKN
+611 GYDLSMNVSVKN
-623 KPKED
+623 KPKEAT
-628 MDITEEFFKDDPKSQ
+628 DITEEFFKDDPKTQ

>member
-14 TNSNTGSGQT
+14 TTGNTGSGQT
-24 VSIGNANISVDGVS
+24 VSISGANISVDGVS

-51 ISGQVVEVDGKDIKL
+51 ISGQVIEVDGKDIKL

-107 YTNLNNSTN
+107 YTNLNNSMN
-116 VSNALTSA
+116 VTNALSSA
-124 GLPVTDN
+124 GLPVTDS
-131 YSKMVS
+131 YSRMVS
-137 AMMDESMPINKQ
+137 AMMDENMPINKQ

-157 INSFPNANPETVVRL
+157 INSFKDANPETVVRL

-204 AKGFAKMIR
+204 ADGFAKMIS

-223 NITDISTKINAD
+223 NITDISSKINA
-235 SLDATKIAEGNVKG
+235 SLAETAEGNVKN
-249 KNLLSAFLDS
+249 KNLLSTFLDS
-259 ITGQNKDAMQ
+259 ITGQNKDSMQ
-269 YKADITPADNENLNS
+269 LKADLALVDNEALTGEKIKADI
-284 DKAINGESVNS
+284 
-295 DSDNLNALN
+295 
-304 ANSYGNK
+304 
-311 QIDVS
+311 
-316 VFDTTKAILEL
+316 FDTTKAILEL
-327 INPEDSKDTA
+327 INPKDSSDTV
-337 ISNEMKAFVTEFSKE
+337 ISNEMKAFVAEFSNEMKTFATEFSKE
-352 IEALVKENTSDIIN
+352 FKEVLNENSGETNSD
-366 GGGNSISGR
+366 GNVTKDLGR
-375 ESILNELNKEALNN
+375 ESILNELNKEILNN
-389 QELKQDF
+389 QENKSDVIKF
-396 LKLFDNNADKEI
+396 FNVNTDKEI
-408 TGENVLKLSNE
+408 TGESVLKLSTD
-419 LLNALNKDK
+419 LLNILNKDK
-428 NLFSDGVKSKLLKLL
+428 NLFPDDVKTKLLKLL
-443 SSDEFSGL
+443 SSEEFSGL

-465 EAATSKNIDDLYSKI
+465 EAATSKNIEDLYSKI
-480 LNNTDK
+480 INNTDK

-582 STHFYLKDEETIDFI
+582 STHFYLQDDETIDFI

-611 GYDLNMNVSVKN
+611 GYDLSMNVSVKN
-623 KPKED
+623 KPKEAT
-628 MDITEEFFKDDPKSQ
+628 DITEEFFKDDPKTQ

>member
-14 TNSNTGSGQT
+14 TTGNTGSGQT
-24 VSIGNANISVDGVS
+24 VSISGANISVDGVS

-51 ISGQVVEVDGKDIKL
+51 ISGQVIEVDGKDIKL

-107 YTNLNNSTN
+107 YTNLNNSMN
-116 VSNALTSA
+116 VTNALSSA

-131 YSKMVS
+131 YSRMVS
-137 AMMDESMPINKQ
+137 AMMDENMPINKQ

-157 INSFPNANPETVVRL
+157 INSFKDANPETVVRL

-204 AKGFAKMIR
+204 ADEFAKMIS

-223 NITDISTKINAD
+223 NITDISSKINA
-235 SLDATKIAEGNVKG
+235 SLAETAEGNVKN
-249 KNLLSAFLDS
+249 KNLLSTFLDS
-259 ITGQNKDAMQ
+259 ITGQNKDSMQ
-269 YKADITPADNENLNS
+269 LKADLALVDNEALTGEKIKADI
-284 DKAINGESVNS
+284 
-295 DSDNLNALN
+295 
-304 ANSYGNK
+304 
-311 QIDVS
+311 
-316 VFDTTKAILEL
+316 FDTTKAILEL
-327 INPEDSKDTA
+327 INPKDSSDTV
-337 ISNEMKAFVTEFSKE
+337 ISNEMKAFVAEFSNEMKTFATEFSKE
-352 IEALVKENTSDIIN
+352 FKEVLNENSGETNSD
-366 GGGNSISGR
+366 GNVTKDLGR
-375 ESILNELNKEALNN
+375 ESILNELNKEILNN
-389 QELKQDF
+389 QENKSDVIKF
-396 LKLFDNNADKEI
+396 FNVNTDKEI
-408 TGENVLKLSNE
+408 TGESVLKLSTD
-419 LLNALNKDK
+419 LLNILNKDK
-428 NLFSDGVKSKLLKLL
+428 NLFPDDVKTKLLKLL
-443 SSDEFSGL
+443 SSEEFSGL

-465 EAATSKNIDDLYSKI
+465 EAATSKNIEDLYSKI
-480 LNNTDK
+480 INNTDK

-582 STHFYLKDEETIDFI
+582 NTHFYLQDDETIDFI

-611 GYDLNMNVSVKN
+611 GYDLSMNVSVKN
-623 KPKED
+623 KPKEAT
-628 MDITEEFFKDDPKSQ
+628 DITEEFFKDDPKTQ

>member
-14 TNSNTGSGQT
+14 TTGNTGSGQT
-24 VSIGNANISVDGVS
+24 VSISGANISVDGVS

-51 ISGQVVEVDGKDIKL
+51 ISGQVIEVDGKDIKL

-107 YTNLNNSTN
+107 YTNLNNSMN
-116 VSNALTSA
+116 VTNALSSA

-131 YSKMVS
+131 YSRMVS
-137 AMMDESMPINKQ
+137 AMMDENMPINKQ

-157 INSFPNANPETVVRL
+157 INSFKDANPETVVRL

-204 AKGFAKMIR
+204 ADGFAKMIS

-223 NITDISTKINAD
+223 NITDISSKINA
-235 SLDATKIAEGNVKG
+235 SLAETAEVNVKN
-249 KNLLSAFLDS
+249 KNLLSTLLDS
-259 ITGQNKDAMQ
+259 ITGQNKDSMQ
-269 YKADITPADNENLNS
+269 LKADLALVDNEALTGEKIKADI
-284 DKAINGESVNS
+284 
-295 DSDNLNALN
+295 
-304 ANSYGNK
+304 
-311 QIDVS
+311 
-316 VFDTTKAILEL
+316 FDTTKAILEL
-327 INPEDSKDTA
+327 INPKDSSDTV
-337 ISNEMKAFVTEFSKE
+337 ISNEMKAFVAEFSNEMKTFAAEFSKE
-352 IEALVKENTSDIIN
+352 FKEVLNENSGETNSDGNVTKAL
-366 GGGNSISGR
+366 GR
-375 ESILNELNKEALNN
+375 ESILNELNKEILNN
-389 QELKQDF
+389 QENKSDVIKF
-396 LKLFDNNADKEI
+396 FNVNTDKEI
-408 TGENVLKLSNE
+408 TGESVLKLSTD
-419 LLNALNKDK
+419 LLNILNKDK
-428 NLFSDGVKSKLLKLL
+428 NLFPDDVKTKLLKLL
-443 SSDEFSGL
+443 SSEEFSGL
-451 VKDNLSKQMLLKPE
+451 IKDNLSKQMLLKPE
-465 EAATSKNIDDLYSKI
+465 EAATSKNIEDLYSKI
-480 LNNTDK
+480 INNTDK

-582 STHFYLKDEETIDFI
+582 NTHFYLQDDETIDFI

-611 GYDLNMNVSVKN
+611 GYDLSMNVSVKN
-623 KPKED
+623 KPKEAT
-628 MDITEEFFKDDPKSQ
+628 DITEEFFKDDPKTQ

>member
-14 TNSNTGSGQT
+14 TTGNTGSGQT
-24 VSIGNANISVDGVS
+24 VSISGANISVDGVS

-51 ISGQVVEVDGKDIKL
+51 ISGQVIEVDGKDIKL

-107 YTNLNNSTN
+107 YTNLNNSMN
-116 VSNALTSA
+116 VTNALSSA

-131 YSKMVS
+131 YSRMVS
-137 AMMDESMPINKQ
+137 AMMDENMPINKQ

-157 INSFPNANPETVVRL
+157 INSFKDANPETVVRL

-204 AKGFAKMIR
+204 ADRFAKMIS

-223 NITDISTKINAD
+223 NITDISSKINA
-235 SLDATKIAEGNVKG
+235 SLAETAEGNVKN
-249 KNLLSAFLDS
+249 KNLLSTLLDS
-259 ITGQNKDAMQ
+259 ITGQNKDSMQ
-269 YKADITPADNENLNS
+269 LKADLTLVDNEALTGE
-284 DKAINGESVNS
+284 KINA
-295 DSDNLNALN
+295 D
-304 ANSYGNK
+304 
-311 QIDVS
+311 I
-316 VFDTTKAILEL
+316 FDTTKAILEL
-327 INPEDSKDTA
+327 INPKDSSDTV
-337 ISNEMKAFVTEFSKE
+337 ISNEMKAFVAEFSNEMKTFAAEFSKE
-352 IEALVKENTSDIIN
+352 FKEVLNENSGETNSD
-366 GGGNSISGR
+366 GNVTKDLGR
-375 ESILNELNKEALNN
+375 ESILNELNKEILNN
-389 QELKQDF
+389 QENKSDVIKF
-396 LKLFDNNADKEI
+396 FNVNTDKEI
-408 TGENVLKLSNE
+408 TGESVLKLSTD
-419 LLNALNKDK
+419 LLNILNKDK
-428 NLFSDGVKSKLLKLL
+428 NLFPDDVKTKLLKLL
-443 SSDEFSGL
+443 SSEEFSGL

-465 EAATSKNIDDLYSKI
+465 EAATSKNIEDLYSKI
-480 LNNTDK
+480 INNTDK

-582 STHFYLKDEETIDFI
+582 STHFYLQDDETIDFI

-611 GYDLNMNVSVKN
+611 GYDLSMNVSVKN
-623 KPKED
+623 KPKEAT
-628 MDITEEFFKDDPKSQ
+628 DITEEFFKDDPKTQ

>member
-14 TNSNTGSGQT
+14 TTGNTGSGQT
-24 VSIGNANISVDGVS
+24 VSISGANISVDGVS

-51 ISGQVVEVDGKDIKL
+51 ISGQVIEVDGKDIKL

-107 YTNLNNSTN
+107 YTNLNNSMN
-116 VSNALTSA
+116 VTNALSSA

-131 YSKMVS
+131 YSRMVS
-137 AMMDESMPINKQ
+137 AMMDENMPINKQ

-157 INSFPNANPETVVRL
+157 INSFKDANPETVVRL

-204 AKGFAKMIR
+204 ADGFAKMIS

-223 NITDISTKINAD
+223 NITDISSKINA
-235 SLDATKIAEGNVKG
+235 SLAETAEGNVKN
-249 KNLLSAFLDS
+249 KNLLSTFLDS
-259 ITGQNKDAMQ
+259 ITGQNKDSMQ
-269 YKADITPADNENLNS
+269 LKADLALVDNEALTGEKIKADI
-284 DKAINGESVNS
+284 
-295 DSDNLNALN
+295 
-304 ANSYGNK
+304 
-311 QIDVS
+311 
-316 VFDTTKAILEL
+316 FDTTKAILEL
-327 INPEDSKDTA
+327 INPKDSSDTV
-337 ISNEMKAFVTEFSKE
+337 ISNEMKAFVAEFSKE
-352 IEALVKENTSDIIN
+352 MKTFAAEFSKEFKEVLNENSGETNSD
-366 GGGNSISGR
+366 GNVTKDLGR
-375 ESILNELNKEALNN
+375 ESILNELNKEILNN
-389 QELKQDF
+389 QENKSDVIKF
-396 LKLFDNNADKEI
+396 FNVNTDKEI
-408 TGENVLKLSNE
+408 TGESVLKLSTD
-419 LLNALNKDK
+419 LLNILNKDK
-428 NLFSDGVKSKLLKLL
+428 NLFPDDVKTKLLKLL
-443 SSDEFSGL
+443 SSEEFSGL

-465 EAATSKNIDDLYSKI
+465 EAATSKNIEDLYSKI
-480 LNNTDK
+480 INNTDK

-582 STHFYLKDEETIDFI
+582 NTHFYLQDDETIDFI

-611 GYDLNMNVSVKN
+611 GYELSMNVSVKN
-623 KPKED
+623 KPKEAT
-628 MDITEEFFKDDPKSQ
+628 DITEEFFKDDPKTQ

>member
-14 TNSNTGSGQT
+14 TTGNTGSGQT
-24 VSIGNANISVDGVS
+24 VSISGANISVDGVS

-51 ISGQVVEVDGKDIKL
+51 ISGQVIEVDGKDIKL

-107 YTNLNNSTN
+107 YTNLNNSMN
-116 VSNALTSA
+116 VTNALSSA

-131 YSKMVS
+131 YSRMVS
-137 AMMDESMPINKQ
+137 AMMDENMPINKQ

-157 INSFPNANPETVVRL
+157 INSFKDANPETVVRL

-204 AKGFAKMIR
+204 ADGFAKMIS
-213 DSLSQAVKDN
+213 DSLSQAVNDN
-223 NITDISTKINAD
+223 NITDISSKINA
-235 SLDATKIAEGNVKG
+235 SLAETAEGNVKN
-249 KNLLSAFLDS
+249 KNLLSTFLDS
-259 ITGQNKDAMQ
+259 ITGQNKDSMQ
-269 YKADITPADNENLNS
+269 LKADLALVDNEALTGEKIKADI
-284 DKAINGESVNS
+284 
-295 DSDNLNALN
+295 
-304 ANSYGNK
+304 
-311 QIDVS
+311 
-316 VFDTTKAILEL
+316 FDTTKAILEL
-327 INPEDSKDTA
+327 INPKDSSDTV
-337 ISNEMKAFVTEFSKE
+337 ISNEMKAFVAEFSKEMKTFATEFSKE
-352 IEALVKENTSDIIN
+352 FKEVLNENSGETNSDGNVTKAL
-366 GGGNSISGR
+366 GR
-375 ESILNELNKEALNN
+375 ESILNELNKEILNN
-389 QELKQDF
+389 QENKSDIIKF
-396 LKLFDNNADKEI
+396 LNVNTDKEI
-408 TGENVLKLSNE
+408 TGESVLKLSTD
-419 LLNALNKDK
+419 LLNILNKDK
-428 NLFSDGVKSKLLKLL
+428 NLFPDDVKTKLLKLL
-443 SSDEFSGL
+443 SSEEFSGL

-465 EAATSKNIDDLYSKI
+465 EAATSKNIEDLYSKI
-480 LNNTDK
+480 INNTDK
-486 ALSVLESLNSKNAE
+486 ALSVFESLNSKNAE

-582 STHFYLKDEETIDFI
+582 NTHFYLQNDETIDFI

-611 GYDLNMNVSVKN
+611 GYDLSMNVSVKN
-623 KPKED
+623 KPKEAT
-628 MDITEEFFKDDPKSQ
+628 DITEEFFKDDPKTQ

>member
-14 TNSNTGSGQT
+14 TTGNTGSGQT
-24 VSIGNANISVDGVS
+24 VSISGANISVDGVS

-51 ISGQVVEVDGKDIKL
+51 ISGQVIEVDGKDIKL

-107 YTNLNNSTN
+107 YTNLNNSMN
-116 VSNALTSA
+116 VTNALSSA

-131 YSKMVS
+131 YSRMVS
-137 AMMDESMPINKQ
+137 AMMDENMPINKQ

-157 INSFPNANPETVVRL
+157 INSFKDANPETVVRL

-204 AKGFAKMIR
+204 ADGFAKMIS

-223 NITDISTKINAD
+223 NITDISSKINA
-235 SLDATKIAEGNVKG
+235 SLAETAEGNVKN
-249 KNLLSAFLDS
+249 KNLLSTFLDS
-259 ITGQNKDAMQ
+259 ITGQNKDPMQ
-269 YKADITPADNENLNS
+269 LKADLTLVDNEALTGE
-284 DKAINGESVNS
+284 KINV
-295 DSDNLNALN
+295 D
-304 ANSYGNK
+304 
-311 QIDVS
+311 I
-316 VFDTTKAILEL
+316 FDTTKAILEL
-327 INPEDSKDTA
+327 INPKDSSDTV
-337 ISNEMKAFVTEFSKE
+337 ISNEMKAFVAEFSKE
-352 IEALVKENTSDIIN
+352 MKTFAAEFSKEFKEVLNENSGETNSD
-366 GGGNSISGR
+366 GNVTKDLGR
-375 ESILNELNKEALNN
+375 ESILNELNKEILNN
-389 QELKQDF
+389 QENKSDVIKF
-396 LKLFDNNADKEI
+396 FNVNTDKEI
-408 TGENVLKLSNE
+408 TGESVLKLSTD
-419 LLNALNKDK
+419 LLNILNKDK
-428 NLFSDGVKSKLLKLL
+428 NLFPDDVKTKLLKLL
-443 SSDEFSGL
+443 SSEEFSGL

-465 EAATSKNIDDLYSKI
+465 EAATSKNIEDLYSKI
-480 LNNTDK
+480 INNTDK

-582 STHFYLKDEETIDFI
+582 STHFYLQDDETIDFI

-611 GYDLNMNVSVKN
+611 GYDLSMNVSVKN
-623 KPKED
+623 KPKEAT
-628 MDITEEFFKDDPKSQ
+628 DITEEFFKDDPKAQ

>member
-14 TNSNTGSGQT
+14 TTGNTGSGQT
-24 VSIGNANISVDGVS
+24 VSISGANISVDGVS

-51 ISGQVVEVDGKDIKL
+51 ISGQVIEVDGKDIKL

-107 YTNLNNSTN
+107 YTNLNNSMN
-116 VSNALTSA
+116 VTNALSSA

-131 YSKMVS
+131 YSRMVS
-137 AMMDESMPINKQ
+137 AMMDENMPINKQ

-157 INSFPNANPETVVRL
+157 INSFKDANPETVVRL

-204 AKGFAKMIR
+204 ADGFAKMIS

-223 NITDISTKINAD
+223 NITDISSKINA
-235 SLDATKIAEGNVKG
+235 SLAETAEGNVKN
-249 KNLLSAFLDS
+249 KNLLSTFLDS
-259 ITGQNKDAMQ
+259 ITGQNKDSMQ
-269 YKADITPADNENLNS
+269 LKADLTLVDNEALTGEKIKADI
-284 DKAINGESVNS
+284 
-295 DSDNLNALN
+295 
-304 ANSYGNK
+304 
-311 QIDVS
+311 
-316 VFDTTKAILEL
+316 FDTTKAILEL
-327 INPEDSKDTA
+327 INPKDSSDTV
-337 ISNEMKAFVTEFSKE
+337 ISNEMKAFVAEFSNEMKTFAAEFSKE
-352 IEALVKENTSDIIN
+352 FKEVLNENSGETNSD
-366 GGGNSISGR
+366 GNVTKDLGR
-375 ESILNELNKEALNN
+375 ESILNELNKEILNN
-389 QELKQDF
+389 QENKSDVIKF
-396 LKLFDNNADKEI
+396 FNVNTDKEI
-408 TGENVLKLSNE
+408 TGESVLKLSTD
-419 LLNALNKDK
+419 LLNILNKDK
-428 NLFSDGVKSKLLKLL
+428 NLFPDDVKTKLLKLL
-443 SSDEFSGL
+443 SSEEFSGL
-451 VKDNLSKQMLLKPE
+451 IKDNLSKQMLLKPE
-465 EAATSKNIDDLYSKI
+465 EAATSKNIEDLYSKI
-480 LNNTDK
+480 INNTDK

-582 STHFYLKDEETIDFI
+582 STHFYLQDDETIDFI

-611 GYDLNMNVSVKN
+611 GYDLSMNVSVKN
-623 KPKED
+623 KPKEAT
-628 MDITEEFFKDDPKSQ
+628 DITEEFFKDDPKTQ

>member
-14 TNSNTGSGQT
+14 TTGNTGSGQT
-24 VSIGNANISVDGVS
+24 VSISGANISVDGVS

-51 ISGQVVEVDGKDIKL
+51 ISGQVIEVDGKDIKL

-107 YTNLNNSTN
+107 YTNLNNSMN
-116 VSNALTSA
+116 VTNALSSA

-131 YSKMVS
+131 YSRMVS
-137 AMMDESMPINKQ
+137 AMMDENMPINKQ

-157 INSFPNANPETVVRL
+157 INSFKDANPETVVRL

-204 AKGFAKMIR
+204 ADGFAKMIS

-223 NITDISTKINAD
+223 NITDISSKINA
-235 SLDATKIAEGNVKG
+235 SLAETAEGNVKN
-249 KNLLSAFLDS
+249 KNLLSTFLDS
-259 ITGQNKDAMQ
+259 ITGQNKDSMQ
-269 YKADITPADNENLNS
+269 LKADLALVDNEALTGEKIKADI
-284 DKAINGESVNS
+284 
-295 DSDNLNALN
+295 
-304 ANSYGNK
+304 
-311 QIDVS
+311 
-316 VFDTTKAILEL
+316 FDTTKAILEL
-327 INPEDSKDTA
+327 INPKDSSDTV
-337 ISNEMKAFVTEFSKE
+337 ISNEMKAFVAEFSNEMKTFAAEFSKE
-352 IEALVKENTSDIIN
+352 FKEVLNENSGERNSD
-366 GGGNSISGR
+366 GNVTKDLGR
-375 ESILNELNKEALNN
+375 ESILNELNKEILNN
-389 QELKQDF
+389 QENKSDVIKF
-396 LKLFDNNADKEI
+396 FNVNTDKEI
-408 TGENVLKLSNE
+408 TGESVLKLSTD
-419 LLNALNKDK
+419 LLNILNKDK
-428 NLFSDGVKSKLLKLL
+428 NLFPDDVKTKLLKLL
-443 SSDEFSGL
+443 SSEEFSGL

-465 EAATSKNIDDLYSKI
+465 EAATSKNIEDLYSKI
-480 LNNTDK
+480 INNTDK

-582 STHFYLKDEETIDFI
+582 STHFYLQDDETIDFI

-611 GYDLNMNVSVKN
+611 GYDLSMNVSVKN
-623 KPKED
+623 KPKEAT
-628 MDITEEFFKDDPKSQ
+628 DITEEFFKDDPKTQ